1 MSTLRSSKVEAERA
15 LLAKKSQIG
24 KGGAS
29 SSLAV
34 AKHPQPTPPPPPS
47 SFVPLHPSQPTQFRT
62 FYDRGDLPIQVAFDG
77 AHRKVQWKV
86 SFDKLD
92 YFHYLPIFFD
102 GVREKQEPY
111 QFLARQGTYDL
122 LSKASGSNGQ
132 NRVLAV
138 IPQLIIPMKAALNT
152 KDIEVVS
159 EMLKIMQKLVL
170 SGKLIGEALV
180 PYYRQL
186 LPVCN
191 LLANKNKN
199 IGDMIDYGQQKRGT
213 VGDLVEETLEIL
225 EVNGGE
231 DAFINIKYMIP
242 TYESKVVR

>member
-1 MSTLRSSKVEAERA
+1 MTTLRSSKAEQDKAA
-15 LLAKKSQIG
+15 LLKRSLIG

-29 SSLAV
+29 SSLA
-34 AKHPQPTPPPPPS
+34 TPKPPLPLPPPS
-47 SFVPLHPSQPTQFRT
+47 PTSFTPLPPTPTEFRR
-62 FYDRGDLPIQVAFDG
+62 FYDRGDLPLQVAFDG

-92 YFHYLPIFFD
+92 YHHYLPIFLD

-122 LSKASGSNGQ
+122 LGKGGV
-132 NRVLAV
+132 RVLAV
-138 IPQLIIPMKAALNT
+138 IPQLIIPMKAAFNT

-159 EMLKIMQKLVL
+159 EMLKVMQRLVL
-170 SGKLIGEALV
+170 SSKMVGEALV

-191 LLANKNKN
+191 LLKGMNKN

-242 TYESKVVR
+242 TYESKVIR

>member
-1 MSTLRSSKVEAERA
+1 
-15 LLAKKSQIG
+15 
-24 KGGAS
+24 
-29 SSLAV
+29 
-34 AKHPQPTPPPPPS
+34 
-47 SFVPLHPSQPTQFRT
+47 
-62 FYDRGDLPIQVAFDG
+62 
-77 AHRKVQWKV
+77 
-86 SFDKLD
+86 
-92 YFHYLPIFFD
+92 
-102 GVREKQEPY
+102 
-111 QFLARQGTYDL
+111 
-122 LSKASGSNGQ
+122 
-132 NRVLAV
+132 
-138 IPQLIIPMKAALNT
+138 
-152 KDIEVVS
+152 
-159 EMLKIMQKLVL
+159 MLKIMQKLVL